1 MPENDRSMHS
11 NHAKLLD
18 LEQNPPLPTFTQHL

>member
-18 LEQNPPLPTFTQHL
+18 FEQNLPLPTFTQQL